1 MGGGEPGD
9 RRGTHRQKDCK
20 KVMKTVFEAPGR
32 AVLSAGVYI
41 GRDFSLSL
49 SPRTVSAACN
59 YPVPCR
65 NVF

>member
-9 RRGTHRQKDCK
+9 RRGTHRQ

-32 AVLSAGVYI
+32 AVLSAGVYV